1 MIVAMSAEL
10 SVIES
15 RIRKAGELADID
27 KQLIELIVKPIRVL
41 EMSLI
46 LERDNGQR
54 SLFSAWRAHH
64 SDVLAVDG
72 MKGGFRIAPDV
83 NRDETVALAAG
94 MTLKTALV
102 GLPLG
107 GAKGGICADPSTLT
121 SSEIDRLVRLYAR
134 GLNPHLG
141 ETGNLTDIPAPDLNT
156 NPHHMAIFADEISRI
171 RGGLIAGCVTGK
183 PVELG
188 GIPGRL
194 SSTGF
199 GVAALAEL
207 ATNSLD
213 GLFVAQ
219 EGFGNVGRYAAR
231 TVHERGARYAAIY
244 DIGLGGCLYSPSGI
258 SIPDLTAI
266 VDEHGS
272 QAFEVYA
279 NRYGAQF
286 GDFSWKDKH
295 LSEGGKI
302 DLFLPCAAS
311 QTVTA
316 EAAEK
321 LIAMG
326 LKCVSEGAN
335 NPTTPEADE
344 RFLAAGVAVIP
355 DVLSNAGG
363 VSGSY
368 MEMSKAASMSI
379 PTEQETLEAVRGILT
394 TAWEHVVT
402 ACEGYDTKNLRLAG
416 DALAVS
422 KIAAAHQIRGW

>member
-1 MIVAMSAEL
+1 MDFAMSAEL

-15 RIRKAGELADID
+15 RIRNAGELANID
-27 KQLIELIVKPIRVL
+27 KELVELIAKPIRVL

-46 LERDNGQR
+46 LEHDNGQR
-54 SLFSAWRAHH
+54 SLFPAWRAHH

-83 NRDETVALAAG
+83 NRDETVALSAG

-107 GAKGGICADPSTLT
+107 GAKGGICADPKTLT
-121 SSEIDRLVRLYAR
+121 PREIDRLVRLYAR
-134 GLNPHLG
+134 ELNPHLG

-171 RGGLIAGCVTGK
+171 RGGLVAGCVTGK

-188 GIPGRL
+188 GLPGRL

-207 ATNSLD
+207 AAGSLD

-231 TVHERGARYAAIY
+231 TAHDRGAVYIAIY
-244 DIGLGGCLYSPSGI
+244 DIGLGGCLYAPSGI

-279 NRYGAQF
+279 NRHGAQA
-286 GDFSWKDKH
+286 GDFSWRDEQ
-295 LSEGGKI
+295 LSSGGKI

-311 QTVTA
+311 QTITA
-316 EAAEK
+316 QAAEK
-321 LIAMG
+321 MLALG
-326 LKCVSEGAN
+326 LKYISEGAN
-335 NPTTPEADE
+335 NPTSPDADT
-344 RFLAAGVAVIP
+344 RFLDGGVTVIP
-355 DVLSNAGG
+355 DVLANAGG
-363 VSGSY
+363 VAGSY

-379 PTEQETLEAVRGILT
+379 PTEDETLEAVRGILT
-394 TAWEHVVT
+394 TAWDRVVA
-402 ACEGYDTKNLRLAG
+402 ACESYDTNSLRLAG

-422 KIAAAHQIRGW
+422 KIAAAHQVRGW